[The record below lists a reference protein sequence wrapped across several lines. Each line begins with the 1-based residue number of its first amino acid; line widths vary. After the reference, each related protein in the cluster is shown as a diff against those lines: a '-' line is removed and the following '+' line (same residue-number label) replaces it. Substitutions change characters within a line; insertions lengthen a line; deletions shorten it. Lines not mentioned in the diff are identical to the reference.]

1 MRGAFQTLQRT
12 RAPPQASCRAL
23 LSVKRSRLFRFAA
36 NRVGNPQS
44 EAERPRVVFNNRN
57 VFFEF
62 YHVGR
67 ELGAAASH
75 PLNEGTV
82 EETAFYD
89 KWFSLLD
96 PDVREPS
103 EFTSVTRDTG
113 TDSSL

>member
-1 MRGAFQTLQRT
+1 MRGERGLPDTTKNQSSATSFLQ
-12 RAPPQASCRAL
+12 SAL

-62 YHVGR
+62 YHR
-67 ELGAAASH
+67 ELGAVTSH
-75 PLNEGTV
+75 PLNEGTA

-96 PDVREPS
+96 PDVRE
-103 EFTSVTRDTG
+103 TQ
-113 TDSSL
+113 